1 MIHNRYGNNLD
12 VILDLMLR
20 FDPNQRP
27 ELKKLL
33 EKMKELVL
41 TDVPYFIFVFIYV

>member
-12 VILDLMLR
+12 VILEMMLR
-20 FDPNQRP
+20 FDPSSRP
-27 ELKKLL
+27 SLKKLL

-41 TDVPYFIFVFIYV
+41 TDVLNY